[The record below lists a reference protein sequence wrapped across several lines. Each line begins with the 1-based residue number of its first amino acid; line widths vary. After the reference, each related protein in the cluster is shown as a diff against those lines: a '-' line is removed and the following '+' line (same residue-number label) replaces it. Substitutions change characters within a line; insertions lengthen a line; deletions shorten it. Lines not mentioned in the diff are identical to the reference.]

1 MLKSKAVEKLQGT
14 SKKWMLR
21 IGLAFT
27 IAGIAILSVF
37 AYKHISRE
45 LYKQKLLK
53 ECVILEIPD
62 LNIRVPVIDGID
74 KKTLSVAAGHFP
86 DTGEVGSGNYC
97 IAGHNSTIYAEIF
110 NDLDQIQIGDEMYL
124 TDTDEKKTRYTYVVT
139 EYDIVNPKS
148 TSVLDDF
155 GDDRL
160 TVITCTDDGINRQ
173 VVVGKLKHP

>member
-21 IGLAFT
+21 IGLVFT
-27 IAGIAILSVF
+27 IVGIAILSVF

-97 IAGHNSTIYAEIF
+97 IAGHNSTIYAEVF
-110 NDLDQIQIGDEMYL
+110 NELDKIE
-124 TDTDEKKTRYTYVVT
+124 TDMNVLL
-139 EYDIVNPKS
+139 YDNNADHTCYNYKVIERFIVEPEETWILK
-148 TSVLDDF
+148 DF
-155 GDDRL
+155 EDNRL
-160 TVITCTDDGINRQ
+160 TIITCTDDGTQRQ
-173 VVVGKLKHP
+173 VVICSIV